1 MNNISRIDCQPAYLL
16 HSRPYRNTS
25 LIIEAF
31 SRDYGRVGLVARG
44 ARSTRSRWAPVL
56 MPFRRVLLSWQGRG
70 ELKTVTTAETD
81 DAPCWLQGNA
91 LVSGLYGNEL
101 LLRLL
106 HRDDPH
112 PGLLIYYER
121 FLAALRR
128 VQSSPQ
134 GNADAL
140 EPALRCFEKYLLQ
153 ELGYGLLLDHE
164 ARNGEP
170 VQADRR
176 YVYYP
181 EEGPVLCQQAN
192 PSGFVISGST
202 LLALAHD
209 ALTDPQGRR
218 EAKQL
223 MRLALRQ
230 HLGERPLHSRRL
242 YQAPIAAIFPDSLAE

>member
-1 MNNISRIDCQPAYLL
+1 MSNLSRIDCQPAYLL

-25 LIIEAF
+25 LIIEVF

-44 ARSTRSRWAPVL
+44 ARRARSRWAAVL
-56 MPFRRVLLSWQGRG
+56 MPFRRVILSWQGRG
-70 ELKTVTTAETD
+70 ELKTVTAAETD

-91 LVSGLYGNEL
+91 LVGGLYGNEL

-112 PGLLIYYER
+112 PGLLSHYER
-121 FLAALRR
+121 LLSALRQ
-128 VQSSPQ
+128 VQVSVPS
-134 GNADAL
+134 GADSL
-140 EPALRCFEKYLLQ
+140 EQVLRCFEKYLLQ

-164 ARNGEP
+164 ARSGEP
-170 VQADRR
+170 VLADRR

-181 EEGPVLCQQAN
+181 EEGPVLCQQTETPALR
-192 PSGFVISGST
+192 ISGAT

-209 ALTDPQGRR
+209 TSLEPQGRR

-242 YQAPIAAIFPDSLAE
+242 YQATAAAIPDGIVD

>member
-1 MNNISRIDCQPAYLL
+1 MNKTYRIDCQPAYLL

-25 LIIEAF
+25 LIIEVF
-31 SRDYGRVGLVARG
+31 SRDFGRVGLVARG
-44 ARSTRSRWAPVL
+44 ARSARSRWAAVL

-70 ELKTVTTAETD
+70 ELKTVAAAETD

-91 LVSGLYGNEL
+91 LISGLYGNEL

-112 PGLLIYYER
+112 PGLLGHYEH
-121 FLAALRR
+121 LLYALRQAQASTSNR
-128 VQSSPQ
+128 S
-134 GNADAL
+134 DIL
-140 EPALRCFEKYLLQ
+140 EPVLRRFEKYLLQ
-153 ELGYGLLLDHE
+153 ELGYGLSLEHD

-170 VQADRR
+170 VLADRC
-176 YVYYP
+176 YTYYP
-181 EEGPVLCQQAN
+181 EEGPVLCQQA
-192 PSGFVISGST
+192 GAAAFIISGST

-209 ALTDPQGRR
+209 TALDPQGRR

-230 HLGERPLHSRRL
+230 LLGERPLHSRRL
-242 YQAPIAAIFPDSLAE
+242 YQTSVATTFTDSIVN

>member
-1 MNNISRIDCQPAYLL
+1 MSRIDCQPAYLL

-25 LIIEAF
+25 LIIEVFA
-31 SRDYGRVGLVARG
+31 RDYGRVGLVARG
-44 ARSTRSRWAPVL
+44 ARRARSRWAAVL
-56 MPFRRVLLSWQGRG
+56 MPFRRVILSWQGRG
-70 ELKTVTTAETD
+70 ELKTLTAAETD

-112 PGLLIYYER
+112 PDLLDHYER
-121 FLAALRR
+121 FLFALRR
-128 VQSSPQ
+128 AQASPH
-134 GNADAL
+134 GGPETL
-140 EPALRCFEKYLLQ
+140 EPVLRCFEKYLLQ

-176 YVYYP
+176 YIYYP
-181 EEGPVLCQQAN
+181 DEGPVLSQQA
-192 PSGFVISGST
+192 GTAALIISGST

-209 ALTDPQGRR
+209 AALDPQGRR

-223 MRLALRQ
+223 MRLALQQ
-230 HLGERPLHSRRL
+230 HLGERPLYSRRL
-242 YQAPIAAIFPDSLAE
+242 YQSPVPATFPDSIAD

>member
-1 MNNISRIDCQPAYLL
+1 MNKAARIDCQPAYLL

-25 LIIEAF
+25 LIIEVF

-44 ARSTRSRWAPVL
+44 ARSARSRWAAVL

-70 ELKTVTTAETD
+70 ELKTITAAETD

-91 LVSGLYGNEL
+91 LISGLYGNEL

-106 HRDDPH
+106 HRDDPY
-112 PGLLIYYER
+112 PALLGHYEH
-121 FLAALRR
+121 LLSALR
-128 VQSSPQ
+128 QAQASAQNSSDTLQPV
-134 GNADAL
+134 
-140 EPALRCFEKYLLQ
+140 LRRFEKYLLQ
-153 ELGYGLLLDHE
+153 ELGYGLSLEHD
-164 ARNGEP
+164 ARNGDA
-170 VQADRR
+170 VLADRF
-176 YVYYP
+176 YSYYP
-181 EEGPVLCQQAN
+181 DEGPILCQQ
-192 PSGFVISGST
+192 PSAAAFVISGST

-209 ALTDPQGRR
+209 TALDPQGRR

-242 YQAPIAAIFPDSLAE
+242 YQTSVPETSPDSIVN

>member
-1 MNNISRIDCQPAYLL
+1 MNKTNRIDCQPAYLL

-25 LIIEAF
+25 LIIEVF
-31 SRDYGRVGLVARG
+31 SRDHGRVGLVARG
-44 ARSTRSRWAPVL
+44 ARSARSRWAAVL

-70 ELKTVTTAETD
+70 ELKTVTAAETD

-91 LVSGLYGNEL
+91 LISGLYGNEL

-112 PGLLIYYER
+112 PDLLAYYEH
-121 FLAALRR
+121 LLYALR
-128 VQSSPQ
+128 QAQ
-134 GNADAL
+134 GSAQNGADTL
-140 EPALRCFEKYLLQ
+140 EPVLRRFEKYLLQ
-153 ELGYGLLLDHE
+153 ELGYGLLLEHD

-170 VQADRR
+170 VLTDRH
-176 YVYYP
+176 YTYSP
-181 EEGPVLCQQAN
+181 DEGPVLCLQAN
-192 PSGFVISGST
+192 TSAFVISGRT

-209 ALTDPQGRR
+209 AALDPQGRR

-242 YQAPIAAIFPDSLAE
+242 YLASVPATFPDSIIN